1 MIDPLYD
8 QPALVQSEFL
18 QGLSAQDREAILRAA
33 QRRRVERD
41 HFLLRQGDPADCV
54 YLLAQG
60 RLRLS
65 TVTTDGQEV
74 IIRYVAPGEGFG
86 VAAALKNITY
96 PVSIEAIENSLVL
109 EWDRATFA
117 QLMERYPR
125 LAMQAMQT
133 LAFRMREMQ
142 DRVREL
148 QTERVERRIAR
159 ALLRL
164 VRQTGRKVETG
175 VLIDLPLTR
184 QDLAEMTGTTLYTV
198 SRVLSQWEQAGL
210 VESGRE
216 RILIRAP
223 HGLVSIAEDLP
234 PRSPSE
240 K

>member
-1 MIDPLYD
+1 MTEPLHN
-8 QPALVQSEFL
+8 QEALVRSEFL

-33 QRRRVERD
+33 QLRPVARD
-41 HFLLRQGDPADCV
+41 TFLLRQGDPADRV

-65 TVTTDGQEV
+65 TITPDGQEV

-86 VAAALKNITY
+86 VAAALKDITY
-96 PVSIEAIENSLVL
+96 PVSIEAVENSLVIG
-109 EWDRATFA
+109 WDRATFA
-117 QLMERYPR
+117 ELMERYPR
-125 LAMQAMQT
+125 LAMDAMRT

-164 VRQTGRKVETG
+164 VQQTGRKVETG
-175 VLIDLPLTR
+175 VLLDLPLTR

-216 RILIRAP
+216 RVLIRSP

-234 PRSPSE
+234 PRSTPE
-240 K
+240 R

>member
-1 MIDPLYD
+1 MTELLHN
-8 QPALVQSEFL
+8 QAALVQSEFL
-18 QGLSAQDREAILRAA
+18 QGLSAQDREAILAAA
-33 QRRRVERD
+33 QRRSVERD
-41 HFLLRQGDPADCV
+41 EFLLRQGDPADRV

-65 TVTTDGQEV
+65 TVTPDGQEV
-74 IIRYVAPGEGFG
+74 IIRYVGPGEGFG
-86 VAAALKNITY
+86 VAAALNDMVY
-96 PVSIEAIENSLVL
+96 PVSIEAVEASLVL
-109 EWDRATFA
+109 GWDRATFA
-117 QLMERYPR
+117 QLMERHPR

-164 VRQTGRKVETG
+164 VRQTGRKVEAG

-216 RILIRAP
+216 RVLIRSP

-234 PRSPSE
+234 PRSPS
-240 K
+240 